1 MLTGLLGHTQFNI
14 ESIKN
19 KAVDYKNSTKKVSL
33 TNDEIVQGLKEAL
46 NVGVDKASIKASQS
60 GGFNKNKL
68 IRIPFPEEAKKMEE
82 KLRLIGMSD
91 QINNFETA
99 LNRAAETAAKE
110 AAPIFLSAIKSMNV
124 KDGLTILKGENN
136 AATNYLNKTTS
147 ESLYKAFKP
156 VIQKAIKSAKVTQ
169 LWNPLAT
176 RYNKIPL
183 TTKVNTDLE
192 DYTTKKAMEGLFK
205 LLAKE
210 EKAIREQPN
219 ARVTEIL
226 KKVFS
231 Q

>member
-1 MLTGLLGHTQFNI
+1 
-14 ESIKN
+14 
-19 KAVDYKNSTKKVSL
+19 
-33 TNDEIVQGLKEAL
+33 
-46 NVGVDKASIKASQS
+46 
-60 GGFNKNKL
+60 
-68 IRIPFPEEAKKMEE
+68 
-82 KLRLIGMSD
+82 MSD
-91 QINNFETA
+91 QIKNFETA